1 MGKALASVV
10 ALLVAMAAILFVG
23 AGRLD
28 WWQAWLFL
36 SVYGSASL
44 AVTIYLAR
52 RDPELLARR
61 MKGGPQAE
69 TRRSQRWIMA
79 AFTPLWIALLV
90 IPALD
95 RRLGWSTVPAIA
107 ALSGDVLILAG
118 YAGIWRVFAENT
130 YTAATVRVEA
140 GQALVDTGPYALIR
154 HPMYA
159 AALPMLVGMPLAL
172 GSWWALVAVLLM
184 LPMLVWRMADEERV
198 LVEELPGYAD
208 YRRRVR
214 WRLVPGVY

>member
-1 MGKALASVV
+1 MGKALASVA
-10 ALLVAMAAILFVG
+10 ALLVTMAAILFVG
-23 AGRLD
+23 AGTLG

-36 SVYGSASL
+36 SVYGAASF

-61 MKGGPQAE
+61 MNGGPQAE

-79 AFTPLWIALLV
+79 AITPLWIALLV

-95 RRLGWSTVPAIA
+95 RRLGWSTLPAIV
-107 ALSGDVLILAG
+107 ALSGDALILAG
-118 YAGIWRVFAENT
+118 FAGIWRVFAENT
-130 YTAATVRVEA
+130 YTAATVQVEA
-140 GQALVDTGPYALIR
+140 GQALVDTGPYALVR

-184 LPMLVWRMADEERV
+184 VPILAWRMADEERV

-208 YRRRVR
+208 YRRCVR